1 MEAQLVGCE
10 CSHAYVCP
18 VQDFNLSGQL
28 VISSGMDHA
37 LKVWDI
43 GTGEV
48 EDAVKSSYQHKRG
61 STV

>member
-1 MEAQLVGCE
+1 MQVARDSASAL
-10 CSHAYVCP
+10 
-18 VQDFNLSGQL
+18 QDFNLSGQL

-43 GTGEV
+43 GTREV
-48 EDAVKSSYQHKRG
+48 QDAVQNSYQHKRG